1 MLPLPARPLCPV
13 ASACLR
19 AQVSSPGWQTGA
31 RLRVR
36 WPSPVGRGA
45 ERAGLLL
52 AKTFSSPVRAA
63 GLEQTLPVLLTS
75 PHPASK
81 CCG

>member
-1 MLPLPARPLCPV
+1 MPPLPARPPCPV

-19 AQVSSPGWQTGA
+19 ARVSSPGWQTGA

-36 WPSPVGRGA
+36 WPSLLGKDA
-45 ERAGLLL
+45 ERAGPLV
-52 AKTFSSPVRAA
+52 AKPLSSPVRAA
-63 GLEQTLPVLLTS
+63 SLEQTLPVLLTS

-81 CCG
+81 RCG